1 MATLPSLP
9 FIRALQQQQAR
20 VYTVGGTVRDELLG
34 HPSKD
39 IDLLVTGL
47 PQRALIR
54 CLRKHGRVQLTGRV
68 FGVIKFFPHHWDDH
82 PIDIALPRTEIS
94 TGTGH
99 REFEV
104 TFDHTLPVDVDLGR
118 RDFTINALA
127 IDLATNQLID
137 PFGGLQDLQ
146 QRVLRQVSEQAFPE
160 DPLRILRGVQLAARF
175 HLRVDT
181 VTHRAMQSHAASI
194 TTISPERI
202 AEEFRKL
209 FQATTPS
216 SGFLLMHETGIL
228 SYVLPEVTALRGH
241 SRSSHDAFAHTL
253 RRIDI
258 IKQHEA
264 LTYRGHLDLLLAA
277 LFHDVGL
284 ADAPATATTTQIAEA
299 AARQARQ
306 RLEVLRMTMIGAQL
320 DRIER
325 LIAHSR
331 FAAAALAPV
340 VAFRRFVHDLSLD
353 TTRMVFD
360 LQLADHLAMHPA
372 QPIDEIRVLQQ
383 RLSHDIAQHVPFA
396 VKELAINGHDLQRLG
411 MPPGPPMGQL
421 LLALLTHVWD
431 DPARN
436 TRDYLLAQAQR
447 AMTRGMRPH
456 TPGPTGS

>member
-47 PQRALIR
+47 PQRDLIQL
-54 CLRKHGRVQLTGRV
+54 LRKYGRVQLTGRA
-68 FGVIKFFPHHWDDH
+68 FGVIKFSPHHWNDH

-127 IDLATNQLID
+127 IDLATNQHID

-146 QRVLRQVSEQAFPE
+146 QRVLRQVGEQAFPE
-160 DPLRILRGVQLAARF
+160 DPLRMLRGVQLAARF

-181 VTHRAMQSHAASI
+181 ATHRAMQSHAASI

-202 AEEFRKL
+202 AEELRKL

-228 SYVLPEVTALRGH
+228 PHVLPEVAALSVPRL
-241 SRSSHDAFAHTL
+241 SSHDAFAHTL
-253 RRIDI
+253 RRIDTI
-258 IKQHEA
+258 VQHEA

-284 ADAPATATTTQIAEA
+284 VDASPTVTPTQLAEA
-299 AARQARQ
+299 AARHALQ

-325 LIAHSR
+325 LIVHSR
-331 FAAAALAPV
+331 FAIAALAPV
-340 VAFRRFVHDLSLD
+340 VAFRRFVHDLSPD

-360 LQLADHLAMHPA
+360 LRLADHLAMHPA
-372 QPIDEIRVLQQ
+372 QPIDEIRALQQ
-383 RLSHDIAQHVPFA
+383 RLSHDITQHVPFT
-396 VKELAINGHDLQRLG
+396 VKELAINGHDLRRLG
-411 MPPGPPMGQL
+411 MPPGPPMGHL
-421 LLALLTHVWD
+421 LLTLLAHVWD

-436 TRDYLLAQAQR
+436 TRDYLLAQAQL
-447 AMTRGMRPH
+447 AITQGIQSQP
-456 TPGPTGS
+456 PGPTAG